1 MKEDNDISTDI
12 VREQGGTKQNDTFR
26 PISPRGTSPVS
37 SIDREEEF
45 KSASSN
51 IDLMNTLSQG
61 SSRSSVKIAKKISID
76 PNFAS
81 LLNSQNIELDSSSSL
96 EEDEDLLMKEPVL
109 SGRLLPSRALHA
121 EENDQWTQLVNGFD
135 TRYIKG
141 GGSRNGGGNG
151 GYRSGGGRNGGEG
164 GMGYYNRDRRRWS
177 EPEVIRNRRHST
189 TSELTL
195 EVSTPKLLRLLC
207 RFVPRGTDN

>member
-1 MKEDNDISTDI
+1 MKDDNDISTEI
-12 VREQGGTKQNDTFR
+12 PREEGSTKQNDTFR
-26 PISPRGTSPVS
+26 PISPRGTSPGS
-37 SIDREEEF
+37 SIYREEDF

-61 SSRSSVKIAKKISID
+61 SSRSSVKIAKKINID

-81 LLNSQNIELDSSSSL
+81 LINSQNIELDSTSSL
-96 EEDEDLLMKEPVL
+96 EEDEDLLMKEPEL

-141 GGSRNGGGNG
+141 GGSRSGGGNG
-151 GYRSGGGRNGGEG
+151 GRSGEG
-164 GMGYYNRDRRRWS
+164 GMGYHNRDRRRWS
-177 EPEVIRNRRHST
+177 EPEVIRNRRHSI